1 MYMKNDGRAGEGRV
15 REPVQ
20 VYLDPEDRDRL
31 DRLRDRL
38 GSTKSAILRRG
49 LEALEREVLDPA
61 AHPALGLIG
70 MVDPEGV
77 RHGEPD
83 PARSHD
89 ALLADD
95 EEAAWKD
102 GGARGDPR

>member
-1 MYMKNDGRAGEGRV
+1 MYMKNDGNAGEGKV

-31 DRLRDRL
+31 ERLRDRL

-70 MVDPEGV
+70 MVEGGTV
-77 RHGEPD
+77 GNVEPD

-89 ALLADD
+89 TLLSDD
-95 EEAAWKD
+95 EEASWSG
-102 GGARGDPR
+102 GGAGGDSR

>member
-1 MYMKNDGRAGEGRV
+1 MNNDGRVGEGRV

-31 DRLRDRL
+31 ERLRDRL

-61 AHPALGLIG
+61 AHPVLGLIG

-77 RHGEPD
+77 REGEPD

-95 EEAAWKD
+95 EEASWRE
-102 GGARGDPR
+102 GSGRGDPR

>member
-1 MYMKNDGRAGEGRV
+1 MRKV

-20 VYLDPEDRDRL
+20 VYLDPEDRERL

-49 LEALEREVLDPA
+49 LEALEREVLDPSS
-61 AHPALGLIG
+61 HPALGLIG
-70 MVDPEGV
+70 IVEHRPLRGV
-77 RHGEPD
+77 EPD

-89 ALLADD
+89 LCLADD
-95 EEAAWKD
+95 EEVSWKE
-102 GGARGDPR
+102 GRGRADPR

>member
-1 MYMKNDGRAGEGRV
+1 MHMNNDESAGEGKV

-20 VYLDPEDRDRL
+20 VYLDREDRDRL

-61 AHPALGLIG
+61 AHPTLGLIG
-70 MVDPEGV
+70 MVESVTGRDV
-77 RHGEPD
+77 DPD
-83 PARSHD
+83 PARRHD
-89 ALLADD
+89 TLLADD
-95 EEAAWKD
+95 EEASWRE

>member
-1 MYMKNDGRAGEGRV
+1 MKNDGSAREGRV

-20 VYLDPEDRDRL
+20 VYLDPEDRHRL
-31 DRLRDRL
+31 ERLQDRL

-70 MVDPEGV
+70 MVEASVGDL
-77 RHGEPD
+77 EPD

-89 ALLADD
+89 VLLADD
-95 EEAAWKD
+95 EEASWREV
-102 GGARGDPR
+102 GGRGDPR